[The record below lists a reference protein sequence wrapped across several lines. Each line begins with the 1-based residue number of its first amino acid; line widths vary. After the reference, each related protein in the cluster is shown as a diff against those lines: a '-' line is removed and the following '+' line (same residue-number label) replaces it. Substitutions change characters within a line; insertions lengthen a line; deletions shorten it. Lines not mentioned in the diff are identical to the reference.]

1 MTAPKTR
8 SPAWQR
14 VRSLARHLLR
24 PLVSLGILAVLVRF
38 IDGGKVLEAL
48 LALEM
53 RWILAALGATLVQ
66 VALLGWRWRYTAA
79 RLGLPLPLPAAMA
92 EYYRS
97 IFLNQVLPGG
107 VLGDVSRAW
116 RHARDTPEAAGVAV
130 RGVVLERASGQVVM
144 TAWAVV
150 SVLLLLPGTGAS
162 GGLMF
167 LLALAVPV
175 GWWGMRRRRHPLP
188 AVDSL
193 GGRIWRDARRA
204 VLAGAALPVHLASG
218 ALLVASF
225 VGVFLLAARAVGAE
239 TAPLTTALLAAPVL
253 MAMLIPVSWAGWGVR
268 EAAAA
273 GLWGLAGLPPSD
285 GVLISMAYGTL
296 VLLASLPGGLL
307 LLSPRRK
314 VPEREGDAQAAAPA
328 PAPAPPASALRIPGR
343 RGHPGPA

>member
-1 MTAPKTR
+1 MTAPETGGR
-8 SPAWQR
+8 PR
-14 VRSLARHLLR
+14 HLARRLLR
-24 PLVSLGILAVLVRF
+24 PLVSLGILALLVRF

-48 LALEM
+48 LAMEM
-53 RWILAALGATLVQ
+53 RWILAVMGVTLVQ

-79 RLGLPLPLPAAMA
+79 RLGLHLPLSAAMA

-130 RGVVLERASGQVVM
+130 RGVVLERASGQAVM
-144 TAWAVV
+144 TGWATV
-150 SVLLLLPGTGAS
+150 SFLLLAGTGSSGGLVLLLG
-162 GGLMF
+162 
-167 LLALAVPV
+167 LAVPV

-188 AVDSL
+188 AIDSL

-204 VLAGAALPVHLASG
+204 VLSGTALPVHLVSG

-225 VGVFLLAARAVGAE
+225 VGVFLLAALAVGAE
-239 TAPLTTALLAAPVL
+239 TAPLSTALLAAPVL

-273 GLWGLAGLPPSD
+273 GLWGLVGLPPSE

-307 LLSPRRK
+307 LLSPRRRH
-314 VPEREGDAQAAAPA
+314 PEGDGPA
-328 PAPAPPASALRIPGR
+328 PASAPLPPRSAPRIRGR

>member
-1 MTAPKTR
+1 MTVPKTWDR
-8 SPAWQR
+8 NR
-14 VRSLARHLLR
+14 LLARRLVARRFLR
-24 PLVSLGILAVLVRF
+24 PLVSLGILAVLIRF
-38 IDGGKVLEAL
+38 MDGGTVLAAL
-48 LALEM
+48 LAMDM
-53 RWILAALGATLVQ
+53 RWIPAALGITLLQ

-79 RLGLPLPLPAAMA
+79 RLGLHLPLPAAMA

-97 IFLNQVLPGG
+97 LFLNQVLPGG

-130 RGVVLERASGQVVM
+130 RGVVLERASGQAVM
-144 TAWAVV
+144 TGWAAV
-150 SVLLLLPGTGAS
+150 SFLLLSGTMAS
-162 GGLMF
+162 GGLV
-167 LLALAVPV
+167 LLLGLAVVV
-175 GWWGMRRRRHPLP
+175 GGWGMRRRRHPLP

-204 VLAGAALPVHLASG
+204 VLSGPALPVHLVSG

-225 VGVFLLAARAVGAE
+225 VGVFLLAALAVGAE
-239 TAPLTTALLAAPVL
+239 TAPLSTALLAAPVL
-253 MAMLIPVSWAGWGVR
+253 MAMLIPVGWAGWGVR

-273 GLWGLAGLPPSD
+273 GLWGLAGLPPSE

-307 LLSPRRK
+307 LLSPRRNP
-314 VPEREGDAQAAAPA
+314 PEEEGAAQAAALSPA
-328 PAPAPPASALRIPGR
+328 TPALRTPGR